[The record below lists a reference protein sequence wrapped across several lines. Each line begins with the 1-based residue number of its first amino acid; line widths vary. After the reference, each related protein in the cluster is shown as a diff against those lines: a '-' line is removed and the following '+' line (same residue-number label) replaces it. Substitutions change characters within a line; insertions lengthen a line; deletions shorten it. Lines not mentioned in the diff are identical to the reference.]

1 MKGERMNIYDISKK
15 AGVSIATVSRV
26 LNGSEKVKEKTKQ
39 RVLEVMNEADY
50 TPNVFARGLGLNS
63 MKTIGIMCPD
73 SSDAYLANGVYYAE
87 ENFRAYGYDTL
98 LICSGY
104 LLENKKKALKLL
116 LSKRVDAIIMIGSS
130 CIELNEADHD
140 YIRETAKEVPVAI
153 VNGCMEGEN
162 IYCSYCD
169 DFHATFDV
177 TTALLDKGRKNILYL
192 YWANSYSG
200 RQKMKGYLAALE
212 AKGIEPKEEYIVRIE
227 NSISKGR
234 ERLHELDKQGIVFD
248 SVLSGED
255 AFAVSA
261 VKYAKDK
268 GLKVPEDIDIIG
280 YNNSLLAECSEP
292 ELTSIDSKVKTTT
305 TLAVKMIV
313 DVLSGRETVQRICT
327 PCDIV
332 KRGTTNF

>member
-1 MKGERMNIYDISKK
+1 MNIYDISKR

-26 LNGSEKVKEKTKQ
+26 LNGSEKVSEKTKQ
-39 RVLEVMNEADY
+39 RVLEVMNETDY

-87 ENFRAYGYDTL
+87 QNFRNYGYDTL
-98 LICSGY
+98 LSCSGY
-104 LLENKKKALKLL
+104 QLENKKKALKLL
-116 LSKRVDAIIMIGSS
+116 MSKRVDAIIMIGSS
-130 CIELNEADHD
+130 YVELNEADLD
-140 YIRETAKEVPVAI
+140 YIREAAKEVPIAI
-153 VNGCMEGEN
+153 VNGCIEGKN

-169 DFHATFDV
+169 DYHATFDV
-177 TTALLDKGRKNILYL
+177 TTSLLEKGRKNILYL

-200 RQKMKGYLAALE
+200 RQKMEGYKAALR
-212 AKGIEPKEEYIVRIE
+212 AKGIEPREEYMVLVE
-227 NSISKGR
+227 NSIARGR
-234 ERLHELDKQGIVFD
+234 EKLHELAEAGLEFD

-268 GLKVPEDIDIIG
+268 GLNIPEDIDIIG
-280 YNNSLLAECSEP
+280 YNNSILSECSEP

-305 TLAVKMIV
+305 TFAVKVLI
-313 DVLSGRETVQRICT
+313 DVLSGREAAQKICT

-332 KRGTTNF
+332 KRGTTDF